1 MGKKCSGTIVGH
13 TILMKE
19 GTNMIQWAINALF
32 LRCECE
38 LKTNQ
43 RELHVGCCHGP
54 GDLYVYVCFRGCNG
68 GI

>member
-1 MGKKCSGTIVGH
+1 
-13 TILMKE
+13 MKE